1 MLKSLK
7 LTHGLWLVNFVNSII
22 KLKDYFN
29 NLEEVKRI
37 KELKPYIEN
46 NNDIKALMNELQLK
60 QKQIV
65 NAKEFNQFNQLKI
78 YNLEYEKIKEEL
90 YNIPFVE
97 EYIELVDYVNNLL
110 NELVNEI
117 DFKLDKLINEK

>member
-1 MLKSLK
+1 M
-7 LTHGLWLVNFVNSII
+7 NSII